1 MRKLLMTVL
10 LAATPFLAQAAEET
24 REHPEFKSIT
34 SQGVYKL
41 IVTVGQP
48 QSVVVT
54 GTEEALAQLQTK
66 VVSDNLVISM
76 LDNDKKKWK
85 DKLTIQIQ
93 VARLSQLKMEG
104 VGDTVLNKLAGEE
117 FALRYQGVGTLK
129 ATGKVDRFILKA
141 EGVGH
146 VNARDLEAKTVD
158 ARLEGIGSARVHATE
173 SLTAKVEGIGTL
185 SYYGKP
191 AHVTKSAEGIGSV
204 RAAE

>member
-10 LAATPFLAQAAEET
+10 LAATPFLAQAAQET
-24 REHPEFKSIT
+24 RELAEFKSIS

-41 IVTVGQP
+41 VVTVGQP

-66 VVSDNLVISM
+66 VVNDNLHITM

-104 VGDTVLNKLAGEE
+104 VGDTVLNQLAGEE
-117 FALRYQGVGTLK
+117 FSLRYQGVGSLK
-129 ATGKVDRFILKA
+129 ASGKVDRFVLKA

-146 VNARDLEAKTVD
+146 VNARDLEAKSVE
-158 ARLEGIGSARVHATE
+158 ASIEGLGSAKVHATE
-173 SLTAKVEGIGTL
+173 SINAKVQGIGSLT
-185 SYYGKP
+185 YYGRP
-191 AHVTKSAEGIGSV
+191 ARVTKSAEGIGSV
-204 RAAE
+204 RAGD